1 VKVLNSVA
9 SLLRAAWV
17 ALGVA
22 LLIFLMME
30 MIAAAFV
37 TADGDSIGERGDSR
51 ALADSYRGAPWA
63 KKLFEEFARSEMTGW
78 SPYVH
83 FRRRP
88 FEGQYINVDENG
100 VRLTVNNAS
109 SESAPKRLFMFGGST
124 VWGTGARDDFTI
136 PSLLVAE
143 LSRRGIEAQITN
155 FGESGYVTTQE
166 VILLLLQLRNGN
178 VPDAVIFYD
187 GVNDL
192 YAAYQSG
199 LAGVP
204 QNETNR
210 VAEFNLSQP
219 GEWRRAARFAATGF
233 ARSSAAAK
241 VTRSLLADLGVS
253 QVVTVA
259 ETPALRTGSEA
270 GRLAEQ
276 VLYRY
281 RGNIGIV
288 NGLAEQFG
296 FKAWFFWQPTI
307 FQKRLLT
314 SYEQN
319 ESGKQADLRE
329 LIVASADLL
338 RSDQWRGAEVGRFK
352 DLSQVFYDEAAPVF
366 IDWCHVGERGNELVA
381 EAIAEQVLRDGL

>member
-1 VKVLNSVA
+1 MLNRIASV
-9 SLLRAAWV
+9 LRAAWV
-17 ALGVA
+17 ALGIA
-22 LLIFLMME
+22 LVIFLMME
-30 MIAAAFV
+30 MVAAVFV
-37 TADGDSIGERGDSR
+37 AADGDSMGQGSDSR

-63 KKLFEEFARSEMTGW
+63 KEYFEEFERSEATGW
-78 SPYVH
+78 SPYVY
-83 FRRRP
+83 FRRKP

-100 VRLTVNNAS
+100 VRRTVSNAS
-109 SESAPKRLFMFGGST
+109 SAAAPKRLFMFGGST

-143 LSRRGIEAQITN
+143 LRRSGIEAQITN

-166 VILLLLQLRNGN
+166 VIQLLLQLRNGN
-178 VPDAVIFYD
+178 IPDAVIFYD

-219 GEWRRAARFAATGF
+219 GEWQRAARFAAAGF
-233 ARSSAAAK
+233 ARSSAMAA
-241 VTRSLLADLGVS
+241 VTRSFLADLGVS
-253 QVVTVA
+253 QVVTFA

-270 GRLAEQ
+270 ERLAEQ
-276 VLYRY
+276 VLHRY

-288 NGLAEQFG
+288 NGLAEKFG

-314 SYEQN
+314 PYEQN
-319 ESGKQADLRE
+319 EFGKQAVLRE
-329 LIVASADLL
+329 LFLASADLL
-338 RSDQWRGAEVGRFK
+338 RADQWRGAAVGRFK
-352 DLSQVFYDEAAPVF
+352 DLSQVFYDETAPIF
-366 IDWCHVGERGNELVA
+366 IDWCHVGELGNGLVA
-381 EAIAEQVLRDGL
+381 AAMAEQVLRDGL